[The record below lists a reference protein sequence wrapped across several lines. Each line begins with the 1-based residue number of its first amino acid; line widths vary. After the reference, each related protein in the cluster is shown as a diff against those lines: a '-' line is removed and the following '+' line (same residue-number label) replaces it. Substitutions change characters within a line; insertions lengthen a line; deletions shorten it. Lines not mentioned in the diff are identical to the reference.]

1 MIHFFDE
8 SLVVAVCFI
17 IFIYFAY
24 RPVKKAIVASLDAR
38 IEEIKAKLAETEQVK
53 KDAKLL
59 LEEIEQEM
67 SAFQERKKSI
77 MESAETSTERL
88 VETRAKEM
96 ELMLARKKDS
106 AIKSIDNQRVK
117 ASDAM
122 RAEFTESVLN
132 MVRTYLVETRNNDVS
147 DEEILNH
154 FIKK

>member
-8 SLVVAVCFI
+8 SFVVAVCFI

-24 RPVKKAIVASLDAR
+24 QPVKKAIIASLDAR
-38 IEEIKAKLAETEQVK
+38 IEEIKTRLAETEQVK
-53 KDAKLL
+53 KDAKLFL
-59 LEEIEQEM
+59 QEIEKEM
-67 SAFQERKKSI
+67 GAFEERKKTI
-77 MESAETSTERL
+77 IESAKTSTERL

-106 AIKSIDNQRVK
+106 VIKSIDNQRVK
-117 ASDAM
+117 ASNAM

-132 MVRTYLVETRNNDVS
+132 IVRTYLTETGNNNVS
-147 DEEILNH
+147 DKEILNH

>member
-1 MIHFFDE
+1 M
-8 SLVVAVCFI
+8 
-17 IFIYFAY
+17 
-24 RPVKKAIVASLDAR
+24 
-38 IEEIKAKLAETEQVK
+38 K

-67 SAFQERKKSI
+67 GTFEERKKSI
-77 MESAETSTERL
+77 IESDKTSTERL
-88 VETRAKEM
+88 VETRAKEI

-106 AIKSIDNQRVK
+106 AIKSIDNQRAK

>member
-8 SLVVAVCFI
+8 SFVVAVCFI

-24 RPVKKAIVASLDAR
+24 QPVKKAIIASLDAR
-38 IEEIKAKLAETEQVK
+38 IEEIKTRLAETEQVK
-53 KDAKLL
+53 KDAKLFL
-59 LEEIEQEM
+59 QEIEKEM
-67 SAFQERKKSI
+67 GAFEERKKTI
-77 MESAETSTERL
+77 IESAKTSTERL

-106 AIKSIDNQRVK
+106 VIKSIDNQRVK
-117 ASDAM
+117 ASNAM

-132 MVRTYLVETRNNDVS
+132 IVRTYLTETGNNNVS
-147 DEEILNH
+147 DNEILNH

>member
-67 SAFQERKKSI
+67 GTFEERKKDI
-77 MESAETSTERL
+77 IESAKTSTERL
-88 VETRAKEM
+88 VETRAKEI

-106 AIKSIDNQRVK
+106 AIKSIENQRVK

>member
-1 MIHFFDE
+1 MINFFDE
-8 SLVVAVCFI
+8 SFVVAICFI
-17 IFIYFAY
+17 IFIYLAY

-38 IEEIKAKLAETEQVK
+38 IDEIKAKLAETEKVK

-67 SAFQERKKSI
+67 GNFEERKKTI
-77 MESAETSTERL
+77 IESAKTSTARL

-96 ELMLARKKDS
+96 DLMLARTKDS
-106 AIKSIDNQRVK
+106 AIKSIENQRVK
-117 ASDAM
+117 AGNAM
-122 RAEFTESVLN
+122 RVEFTESVLN
-132 MVRTYLVETRNNDVS
+132 MVRTYLIETKNNSVS

>member
-8 SLVVAVCFI
+8 SFVVAVCFI

-24 RPVKKAIVASLDAR
+24 QPVKKAIIASLDAR
-38 IEEIKAKLAETEQVK
+38 IEEIKTRLAETEQVK
-53 KDAKLL
+53 KDAKMF
-59 LEEIEQEM
+59 LEEIEREM
-67 SAFQERKKSI
+67 SAFEERKKSI
-77 MESAETSTERL
+77 IESAKTSTERL

-106 AIKSIDNQRVK
+106 VIKSIDNQRVK
-117 ASDAM
+117 ASNAM

-132 MVRTYLVETRNNDVS
+132 IVRTYLTETGNNNVS
-147 DEEILNH
+147 DNEILNH